1 MKNIFPA
8 IVGTIFFLASCDMLE
23 KKVDEK
29 LEKVNKQ
36 IDKIDSIV
44 VDKTTKID
52 SLAGTKLDT
61 VLKKIE
67 KKIN

>member
-1 MKNIFPA
+1 MKKILPA
-8 IVGTIFFLASCDMLE
+8 IVGIILFLASCDTLE
-23 KKVDEK
+23 KKIDEK

-44 VDKTTKID
+44 VDKTSKID
-52 SLAGTKLDT
+52 SLAGTKIDT

-67 KKIN
+67 RKIN

>member
-1 MKNIFPA
+1 MKNIFTA
-8 IVGTIFFLASCDMLE
+8 LFGTIFFLASCDMLD
-23 KKVDEK
+23 KKVNEK

-52 SLAGTKLDT
+52 SLADTKLDT
-61 VLKKIE
+61 VLKKFD
-67 KKIN
+67 KNLK

>member
-1 MKNIFPA
+1 MKILFPV
-8 IVGTIFFLASCDMLE
+8 ILVTIFFLASCEMLE

-44 VDKTTKID
+44 ADKTSKID
-52 SLAGTKLDT
+52 SLANTKIDT

-67 KKIN
+67 KEIN

>member
-8 IVGTIFFLASCDMLE
+8 IVGTIFFIASCDTLE
-23 KKVDEK
+23 RKVDEK
-29 LEKVNKQ
+29 LEKVNEQ
-36 IDKIDSIV
+36 IEKIDSIL

-52 SLAGTKLDT
+52 SLASTKIDT

-67 KKIN
+67 KNLK